1 MTQTPLSLRAG
12 QSPAFPHWPWL
23 QKCLGWGTPVGGP
36 CGIPSTSLPGAL
48 QRAQAAGRAAE
59 RAFSLPNVAARP
71 DTPAWHQEPRFEP
84 GRCQWLGAMAQL
96 HRAGPERGCPSEA
109 AARGPPAWGRWRSP
123 CPCRALAACPVR
135 LPPRQLTVSHESPI
149 RHGPCSSLGFP
160 PHRPSRLGPGW
171 EWGVAGL
178 SEGRDAEVGL
188 GVPSVPPWS
197 PVPRGR
203 GGVKS
208 GWEFDGLNP
217 VGDQACSVP
226 AAGREEWAGSRPV

>member
-1 MTQTPLSLRAG
+1 MLASPRHFPVGLGCRSAWAGGHRSEGRAGFPARHCQGRCSERRRRAGLLRGHFLCPTWPPVQTHPLGTRSPGLSLG
-12 QSPAFPHWPWL
+12 
-23 QKCLGWGTPVGGP
+23 GVGGL
-36 CGIPSTSLPGAL
+36 G
-48 QRAQAAGRAAE
+48 
-59 RAFSLPNVAARP
+59 
-71 DTPAWHQEPRFEP
+71 
-84 GRCQWLGAMAQL
+84 QWLSFSV

-109 AARGPPAWGRWRSP
+109 AARGPPAWGRWHSP

-135 LPPRQLTVSHESPI
+135 LPPGQLTVSHESPI
-149 RHGPCSSLGFP
+149 RHGPCSSSGFP

-197 PVPRGR
+197 PVPRGH
-203 GGVKS
+203 GGAKS
-208 GWEFDGLNP
+208 GWEFDRLNP

-226 AAGREEWAGSRPV
+226 AAGREEWAGPRPV